1 MTIEKQK
8 AYVAALLRER
18 AAYELAGNAEGAAAV
33 DAELRRLGAAG
44 KAPAKR
50 AEKRAK

>member
-1 MTIEKQK
+1 MTNEEQK
-8 AYVAALLRER
+8 AQVAALIEER
-18 AAYELAGNAEGAAAV
+18 RGYERRGEKERVAAV

-44 KAPAKR
+44 AQPAKR